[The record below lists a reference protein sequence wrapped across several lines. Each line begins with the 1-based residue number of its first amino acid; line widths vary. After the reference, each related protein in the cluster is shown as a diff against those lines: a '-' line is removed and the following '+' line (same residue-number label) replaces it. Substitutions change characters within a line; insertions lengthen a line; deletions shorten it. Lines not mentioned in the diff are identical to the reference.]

1 MNRCFSIN
9 VSIRDFWLFAAGLV
23 FLLQTQ
29 ISRADWVER
38 TWNGMG
44 TRIHVEIWQEDDALA
59 ERLIDAVNQEMVRI
73 EALMSTYME
82 ASEVSRVN
90 REAAGT
96 PVKITEELFDLLR
109 KAERVSQLS
118 DGAFDITYASVGRYY
133 DYRKKLAPDEAQI
146 NLAIDAID
154 YRHVVLNDTDK
165 TVFFTQ
171 PHVYIDLGGIA
182 KGYAVDHAI
191 TLLKEGGV
199 TSGLVSAGGDTRI
212 IGSKLGRPWIVGV
225 KDPRAEDRNAVML
238 PLENT
243 AISTSG
249 DYERFFIQ
257 DGVRYHH
264 IISPKTGKS
273 AGEVQSV
280 TIIGPDATT
289 TDALSTTIFVMGV
302 EKGLALIN
310 RLNGIDCIIVD
321 QQRKLHYSKDLQ
333 PPG

>member
-1 MNRCFSIN
+1 M
-9 VSIRDFWLFAAGLV
+9 
-23 FLLQTQ
+23 
-29 ISRADWVER
+29 ADWYER
-38 TWNGMG
+38 SWNGMG
-44 TRIHVEIWQEDDALA
+44 TRIHVEFWGEDDSEA
-59 ERLIDAVNQEMVRI
+59 EQLIDAVNQEMIRI
-73 EALMSTYME
+73 EELMSTYME
-82 ASEVSRVN
+82 GSEVSRVN
-90 REAAGT
+90 HKAAQS
-96 PVKITEELFDLLR
+96 PVKISAELFGLLR
-109 KAERVSQLS
+109 KAERVSQIS
-118 DGAFDITYASVGRYY
+118 EGAFDITYASVGRYY
-133 DYRKKLAPDEAQI
+133 DYRKKIAPDETQI
-146 NLAIDAID
+146 NEVINAID
-154 YRHVVLNDTDK
+154 YRHVVLNDTDR

-171 PHVYIDLGGIA
+171 DYVYIDLGGIA

-191 TLLKEGGV
+191 AILIDAGV
-199 TSGLVSAGGDTRI
+199 TSGLVSAGGDTRL
-212 IGSKLGRPWIVGV
+212 IGTKRGRPWIVGV

-289 TDALSTTIFVMGV
+289 TDALSTTVFVLGV
-302 EKGLALIN
+302 ERGLALIN

-321 QQRKLHYSKDLQ
+321 QQRKMHYSQDLQ
-333 PPG
+333 PPE